1 MLLQVVCMAEG
12 GIPLYSRPAGPGK
25 QLPFSVIS
33 SLNGVHMFGG
43 GQGVELLTT
52 CSSAGKLAWRN
63 FHNTITMMLVTDDNQ
78 SSEAYL
84 QRLLSSFFDAMV
96 LLVGLEDLANIKN
109 VERLKRDLRSSF
121 QLLDSLLCPSELV
134 ADITGCADCL
144 VFPQND
150 LLQECLRGFVSAAG
164 NALGCLLVR
173 NRIAAATERWWRLL
187 AGEVVLLARFISTL
201 SACTSRDIPV
211 YLPRTSP
218 NVPYRLLTF
227 LLLPGVE
234 VCLLC
239 GPQPSLLHIENELLE
254 RFWRPAF
261 DTLQLGPALS
271 QRGFVLHTPLH
282 PGVLGLLLVNPSLQQ
297 SVCSVQPHGPEPARK
312 SVLSLESRRAAL
324 RSFYLFVTE
333 TYFTSILDAAKDP
346 NPDTAHV
353 RASTEVTEC
362 YTCTKRYRCYALAEG
377 VRLLCVLFSTEVPTF
392 SLSSASHAIMKSV
405 AHLL

>member
-63 FHNTITMMLVTDDNQ
+63 FHNTMLQHQPNLLESRAFRVATPFEESPASWKPIHITMMLVTDDNQ

-150 LLQECLRGFVSAAG
+150 LLQ
-164 NALGCLLVR
+164 
-173 NRIAAATERWWRLL
+173 
-187 AGEVVLLARFISTL
+187 
-201 SACTSRDIPV
+201 
-211 YLPRTSP
+211 
-218 NVPYRLLTF
+218 VPYRLLTF